1 MGLMCTVHETLPA
14 WHSTKKWCS
23 SVSKNIY
30 ILKDFKCMWESVMM
44 AISIMVRVM
53 MEEVVMVVV
62 EVMEAV
68 VVMVGM
74 VVVGMDRR
82 YNVHNS
88 LNYMVTC
95 VNAWARTCV
104 SIG

>member
-44 AISIMVRVM
+44 SISITARVM
-53 MEEVVMVVV
+53 MEEVVMVVMVVV
-62 EVMEAV
+62 EMVEAV
-68 VVMVGM
+68 VVMMVVMEVVGM
-74 VVVGMDRR
+74 VGHR
-82 YNVHNS
+82 YNVNDS
-88 LNYMVTC
+88 LNNMVTC
-95 VNAWARTCV
+95 VN
-104 SIG
+104 